1 MATINQPNILPS
13 AFAENGDKNN
23 IPATNNGGSGLASW
37 NLGFPPI
44 TAQPLSQGG
53 VPPQR
58 NDFNGILNQMSK
70 FLMFI
75 QNGGVFAYNT
85 SFDYQPPAIVWGN
98 NNYYKCVATNGPNTS
113 HGVQSLT
120 NRNYWV
126 ALGDPLSN
134 YPVGSIY
141 MSVNSTSPQTLFG
154 GTWEAMPAGRVL
166 LAQGQS
172 SWGQKYNA
180 GSTGG
185 EYQHTL
191 SVGEM
196 PSHNHSARTNTTGW
210 HNHGVQTW
218 NTESV
223 GGNAVSS
230 YATATKTDYIYVD
243 GNGNHSHTVTI
254 NNTGSNQSHNN
265 MQPYLAVYMWKRIA

>member
-113 HGVQSLT
+113 NGVQSLT

-126 ALGDPLSN
+126 ALGDPLTN

-141 MSVNSTSPQTLFG
+141 MSVNSTSPSTLFG

-166 LAQGQS
+166 LAQGTA
-172 SWGQKYNA
+172 SWGTYNA
-180 GSTGG
+180 GATGG
-185 EYQHTL
+185 EATHQLT
-191 SVGEM
+191 VGEM
-196 PSHNHSARTNTTGW
+196 PSHNHSASSNWTGE
-210 HNHGVQTW
+210 HTHGIQAQAQ
-218 NTESV
+218 NGADNYISYFESV
-223 GGNAVSS
+223 RNLRTFYTNSAGG
-230 YATATKTDYIYVD
+230 
-243 GNGNHSHTVTI
+243 HSHTITV
-254 NNTGSNQSHNN
+254 NNNGSSQAHNN
-265 MQPYLAVYMWKRIA
+265 MQPYLAVYMWKRTA